1 MRAVLA
7 HCSAKSY
14 LWVSRRSLGS
24 TRTVRVDSLFKLQP
38 CRSHIREVQG
48 RGPIDLDGNFEFRDG
63 LAVLSLAKVRVS
75 LENGNVSEIT

>member
-1 MRAVLA
+1 M
-7 HCSAKSY
+7 
-14 LWVSRRSLGS
+14 
-24 TRTVRVDSLFKLQP
+24 RVDSLFKLQP